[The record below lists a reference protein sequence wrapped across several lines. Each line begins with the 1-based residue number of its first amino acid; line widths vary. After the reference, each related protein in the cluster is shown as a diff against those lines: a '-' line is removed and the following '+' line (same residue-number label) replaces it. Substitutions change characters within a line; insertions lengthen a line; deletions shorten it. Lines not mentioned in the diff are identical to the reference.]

1 MNLRK
6 NKYFLYYL
14 GTWGVLLILGSLVS
28 DGGDPYTMVLA
39 SAVLALVVPLLIL
52 VCDKVGADAPKGGNY
67 TVHSIEDGSVVCR
80 VEGMWIFRGQ
90 EEKATWYIQGKKVF
104 SFVEK
109 GYLYRMER
117 DGIYRRGEKQPCM
130 TVARDTIYRLP
141 DNLPLYQTAEQE
153 TE

>member
-14 GTWGVLLILGSLVS
+14 GTWGVLLILGSLTS

-52 VCDKVGADAPKGGNY
+52 VCDRVGADAPTGKSY
-67 TVHSIEDGSVVCR
+67 TVHSVEDGSVVCR
-80 VEGMWIFRGQ
+80 VDGAWIYRGE
-90 EEKATWYIQGKKVF
+90 EEKVSWYLRGKKVY

-109 GYLYRMER
+109 EYLYRIDKEY
-117 DGIYRRGEKQPCM
+117 IYRRGETEPCM
-130 TVARDTIYRLP
+130 MVARDTVYSMP
-141 DNLPLYQTAEQE
+141 DSRPLYQTVEKKKE
-153 TE
+153 